1 MVSSFVTILYIFVP
15 LLSDSL
21 TDGMKEEG
29 KAFPSFTGFRLRRE
43 VNRSHFAHSRPLY
56 EGHGFEMVRISSK
69 IAR

>member
-21 TDGMKEEG
+21 TDEMKEEG

-56 EGHGFEMVRISSK
+56 EAHAFDMAPVSWKMG
-69 IAR
+69 